1 MTAARARPLTCSRA
15 SGERRL
21 LQRTHNRSL
30 RGAVV
35 IAVTVMSVAFAP
47 VSAFAWGAAAHRY
60 IMGRAIDLLPPEMRP
75 FFKDHRD
82 EVVLRVND
90 PDLWRTAGFD
100 EDANHFVDFGVS
112 EFGPYPFTALPRD
125 FDAAIEKFGMPA
137 LKRLGLL
144 PWREAEEFGNLRRAF
159 EGLARGSQY
168 ASTDTVLY
176 ASVAAHYIQD
186 AYQPFHATNN
196 YDGQLTNQNGVHARF
211 ETALFERFESR
222 LTINPASSSPTAHP
236 RDAAFDTLLA
246 SHQLVLQVLEA
257 DKEAASGK
265 EAYDDDY
272 FEKFFAK
279 VRPVLEQRLGGAITA
294 TASILWGAW
303 EQAGR
308 PLLKNDTP
316 RAAEKVRRSNAR

>member
-1 MTAARARPLTCSRA
+1 
-15 SGERRL
+15 L
-21 LQRTHNRSL
+21 LHRSQDRSI

-35 IAVTVMSVAFAP
+35 IAVTVMSIAFAP
-47 VSAFAWGAAAHRY
+47 APALAWGAAAHRY

-75 FFKDHRD
+75 FFMDHRD

-90 PDLWRTAGFD
+90 PDLWRTSGFD
-100 EDANHFVDFGVS
+100 EGANHFMDFGVS
-112 EFGPYPFTALPRD
+112 EFGPYPFAGLPRD

-137 LKRLGLL
+137 LKGFGLL

-168 ASTDTVLY
+168 ASTDTVLF

-211 ETALFERFESR
+211 ETELFERFDSR

-236 RDAAFDTLLA
+236 RDVAFDTLLA

-272 FEKFFAK
+272 FERFFTK

-308 PLLKNDTP
+308 PPLKHDTP